1 MEQKRILEIIRILLQ
16 QNDYITIQKITSILQ
31 VSNKT
36 VRNDLDIV
44 VDYLKE
50 YNLALCRKTGVGV
63 RIEGDEKQKLS
74 LLKSVR
80 QRSSQ
85 LTDYSPKARKIYVG
99 LRLITCTENC
109 RVYELASELFVSRA
123 TIHKDIS
130 ALSEQLS
137 GYQVHLI
144 RKNNN
149 GISISG
155 KERHL
160 RDLMFDLMLEDS
172 GFSEFLKIVQDPSYL
187 CKNDFIFKA
196 LDYTDQDIHKLVHL
210 MIHSGNYYM
219 NSLPFNSLVTALLRI
234 FISVTRVMEEHPV
247 HLSSQFLEELRPEPL
262 FPEIRHLASI
272 LEREYHLIFS
282 EEELRY
288 LQIHFLS
295 LQNKSGI
302 TESDQLELRQLVDD
316 LLKDWESIFHR
327 PFTEDQDLRES
338 LTTHLGPAITRFRHG
353 ISIENPMM
361 DEIHAYYQN
370 TFDIAKKSLRMLE
383 QRYSCHLSDDEIGYV
398 AIHLA
403 AALDRTKQPLKT
415 ILVCHGGTGA
425 SRLLMR
431 KLTTQIPEIEII
443 SQESFLTI
451 QQADLSQ
458 AELIITT
465 LELNLTVDIPVL
477 VVSSLMYDYDIL
489 RLKEVIKG
497 YYKDKNAPVIYS
509 NVEKLP
515 Q

>member
-1 MEQKRILEIIRILLQ
+1 MENKRILEIVRILLQ
-16 QNDYITIQKITSILQ
+16 QKDYITIQKMTDILK

-36 VRNDLDIV
+36 IRNDLNIV
-44 VDYLKE
+44 ADYLKE
-50 YNLALCRKTGVGV
+50 YDLILCRKTGVGV
-63 RIEGDEKQKLS
+63 CIEGEEKKKLN
-74 LLKSVR
+74 LLKAVS

-85 LTDYSPKARKIYVG
+85 LTDYSPKARKIYIG

-109 RVYELASELFVSRA
+109 RIYELASELFVSRA
-123 TIHKDIS
+123 TVHKDIS
-130 ALSEQLS
+130 ALAEHLDN
-137 GYQVHLI
+137 YQVRLI

-160 RDLMFDLMLEDS
+160 RDLMFDLMLEDG
-172 GFSEFLKIVQDPSYL
+172 GFTEFLKIVQDPSYL

-196 LDYTDQDIHKLVHL
+196 LDYTDQDIYKLVHL
-210 MIHSGNYYM
+210 LIRSGNHYM
-219 NSLPFNSLVTALLRI
+219 NSLPFNSMVTALLRI
-234 FISVTRVMEEHPV
+234 FISLVRVMEEHPV
-247 HLSSQFLEELRPEPL
+247 HLSEQFLEELRTEPL

-272 LEREYHLIFS
+272 LEQEYHLTFS

-302 TESDQLELRQLVDD
+302 TESDQIELQKLVDD
-316 LLKDWESIFHR
+316 LLKDWEDLFRR

-338 LTTHLGPAITRFRHG
+338 LVAHLGPAITRFRHG

-361 DEIHAYYQN
+361 DEIHAHYQN
-370 TFDIAKKSLRMLE
+370 TFNIARESMKMLE
-383 QRYSCHLSDDEIGYV
+383 QRYSCRLSDDEIGYV

-415 ILVCHGGTGA
+415 ILVCHGGAGA
-425 SRLLMR
+425 SKLLLR
-431 KLTTQIPEIEII
+431 RITTQIPEVEII

-451 QQADLSQ
+451 QDADLSQ

-465 LELNLTVDIPVL
+465 LELNLELNIPVL
-477 VVSSLMYDYDIL
+477 VVSTLMYDYDIL
-489 RLKEVIKG
+489 RLKEVIKK
-497 YYKDKNAPVIYS
+497 YYKDKNDPTPI
-509 NVEKLP
+509 
-515 Q
+515 